1 MKLALALAAVLFA
14 GNVHAAQDSGV
25 IRKMSDNKFVPQ
37 AGLPECVTVAPQQG
51 DPAKG
56 AFVILFKAKSGCAV
70 PWHWHSG
77 NESLMMVAGSA
88 KLETKSNEKSS
99 GLALGPGAYAALPA
113 KHVHQFTCSSACT
126 AFVTSDWAFD
136 IHYVD
141 AGGKEIPPEEALAKK
156 KK

>member
-14 GNVHAAQDSGV
+14 ANVYAAQDSGV

-37 AGLPECVTVAPQQG
+37 EGLPQCVTIAPQSG

-56 AFVILFKAKSGCAV
+56 AFVILFKTKSGCAV
-70 PWHWHSG
+70 PWHWHSA
-77 NESLMMVAGSA
+77 NETVMIVAGSA
-88 KLETKSNEKSS
+88 KIETKSNEKAS
-99 GLALGPGAYAALPA
+99 GLALGPGAYAVLPA

-141 AGGKEIPPEEALAKK
+141 ANGKEIPPEEALAKK
-156 KK
+156 K

>member
-1 MKLALALAAVLFA
+1 MKSALALVALLCAV
-14 GNVHAAQDSGV
+14 NVYAAQEAGV
-25 IRKMSDNKFVPQ
+25 IRKMSDNKFVAQP
-37 AGLPECVTVAPQQG
+37 GLPECVTVAPQSG

-56 AFVILFKAKSGCAV
+56 AFTVLFKAKTGCAV

-77 NESLMMVAGSA
+77 NESVMIVAGSA
-88 KLETKSNEKSS
+88 KIETKSNEKAS
-99 GLALGPGAYAALPA
+99 GLGLGPGGYAVLPA

-141 AGGKEIPPEEALAKK
+141 AAGKEIPPEEALAKK

>member
-1 MKLALALAAVLFA
+1 MKSALAVAIVLCAA
-14 GNVHAAQDSGV
+14 NVYAAQESGV
-25 IRKMSDNKFVPQ
+25 IRKMADNKFVPQ

-70 PWHWHSG
+70 PWHWHSA
-77 NESLMMVAGSA
+77 NESVMIVAGSA
-88 KLETKSNEKSS
+88 KIATKSNEKSS
-99 GLALGPGAYAALPA
+99 GLALGPGAYAMLPA

-136 IHYVD
+136 IHYID
-141 AGGKEIPPEEALAKK
+141 ESGKEIPPEAALAKK

>member
-1 MKLALALAAVLFA
+1 MKLVIAMTYVLFA
-14 GNVHAAQDSGV
+14 AVVYAQDAGV
-25 IRKMSDNKFVPQ
+25 IRKMADSKFAPQ
-37 AGLPECVTVAPQQG
+37 AGLPSCVTVAPHNG
-51 DPAKG
+51 DPAIG

-77 NESLMMVAGSA
+77 TENVMMVAGSA
-88 KLETKSNEKSS
+88 KIETKSSEKSS
-99 GLALGPGAYAALPA
+99 GLALGPGGYALLPP

-141 AGGKEIPPEEALAKK
+141 ASGKEIPAEDALKK

>member
-1 MKLALALAAVLFA
+1 MKLAIALAALLLT
-14 GNVHAAQDSGV
+14 AAAYAEDAGV
-25 IRKMSDNKFVPQ
+25 IRKMADNKFEPQ
-37 AGLPECVTVAPQQG
+37 AGLPECVTVAPQKG
-51 DPAKG
+51 EPAKG

-77 NESLMMVAGSA
+77 TESVMIVAGSA
-88 KLETKSNEKSS
+88 KIETKSGEKSS
-99 GLALGPGAYAALPA
+99 GLALGPGGYALLPP
-113 KHVHQFTCSSACT
+113 KHVHQFTCASACT

-141 AGGKEIPPEEALAKK
+141 PSGKEIPPEEALKK

>member
-37 AGLPECVTVAPQQG
+37 AGLPECVTVAPQ
-51 DPAKG
+51 A
-56 AFVILFKAKSGCAV
+56 
-70 PWHWHSG
+70 G
-77 NESLMMVAGSA
+77 NESLMIVAGSA

-136 IHYVD
+136 IHY
-141 AGGKEIPPEEALAKK
+141 
-156 KK
+156 